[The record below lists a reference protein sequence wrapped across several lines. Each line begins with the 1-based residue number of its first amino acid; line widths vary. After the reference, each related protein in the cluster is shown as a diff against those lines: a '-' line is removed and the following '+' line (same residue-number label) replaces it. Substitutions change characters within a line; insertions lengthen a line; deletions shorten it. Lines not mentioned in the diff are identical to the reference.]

1 MSGIKKLLEEM
12 SEKNYSLGDYVLN
25 NNESSTNSCYCK
37 GPQNGESKCPCQ
49 LKKENEYNKSV
60 NASNS

>member
-12 SEKNYSLGDYVLN
+12 SEKIYSLDDYVLN
-25 NNESSTNSCYCK
+25 KNESSTNSCYCM

-49 LKKENEYNKSV
+49 IKKENEYNKSV
-60 NASNS
+60 NASNT